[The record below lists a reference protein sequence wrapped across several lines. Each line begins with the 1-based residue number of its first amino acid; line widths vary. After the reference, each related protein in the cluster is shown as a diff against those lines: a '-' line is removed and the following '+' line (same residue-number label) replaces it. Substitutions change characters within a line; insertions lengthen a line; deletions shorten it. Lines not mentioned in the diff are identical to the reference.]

1 MTKIITVEIEVS
13 DVTTEYELAK
23 ELTRVVGRS
32 SFVKEFYLIAAPPLE
47 EIVSENKFIPDWEEE
62 NDGI

>member
-1 MTKIITVEIEVS
+1 MLLMS
-13 DVTTEYELAK
+13 TEYELAK

-32 SFVKEFYLIAAPPLE
+32 SFVKEFYFVAAPPLE
-47 EIVSENKFIPDWEEE
+47 EIVSEDEFIPSWEEE